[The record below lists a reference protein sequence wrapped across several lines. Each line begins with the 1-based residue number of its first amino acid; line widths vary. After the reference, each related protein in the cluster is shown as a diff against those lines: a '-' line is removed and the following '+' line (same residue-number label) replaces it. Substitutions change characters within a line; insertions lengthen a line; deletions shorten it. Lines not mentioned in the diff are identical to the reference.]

1 MHRMRALVAFALLV
15 FGVGGI
21 MSAGAADLG
30 AGVGVRGGGHDLEY
44 SAIGGPTPPLIEYD
58 YEPGAVAR
66 TYWLAP

>member
-30 AGVGVRGGGHDLEY
+30 AGVGVGAAATT
-44 SAIGGPTPPLIEYD
+44 SSIPP
-58 YEPGAVAR
+58 
-66 TYWLAP
+66 